1 MFEINSLSNN
11 LKFILVPQKGVYSV
25 SFLVLVKIGTKYET
39 KKIEGISHF
48 IEHMVFKGTKRRPQ
62 AFLISKEIE
71 GMGGEFNAFT
81 SKNFTGFWI
90 KIPQKKEEIALDLLV
105 DILRNPLFD
114 EKEIE
119 KERQVILEEIKM
131 TKDTPTKYIHD
142 LWENLI
148 FEKTPLGFDILGN
161 IQTVSQIKREDLL
174 SFFEKFYTASNM
186 VLAVAGN
193 FQKKIK
199 KKIEKYF
206 GKIKKGKS
214 FPKKLKLSF
223 KNKKRFLFYQKE
235 TNETHLGVGVRCAG
249 AFSKEKY
256 PLSLLALILGGNM
269 SSRLFQK
276 IREKEGL
283 CYYIS
288 TDYIPYPE
296 IGSLVTFLGTS
307 PQFAKKALS
316 LIIEEYEKIKKEG
329 VSENELQRAKEY
341 LKGKILLSLEDT
353 EEIAHFYGTQLL
365 LEKKI
370 LTPEKKIKEI
380 EKVKKED
387 IKKCAQKYFK
397 KNSLFGVCIGK
408 EKINEGFF

>member
-11 LKFILVPQKGVYSV
+11 LKFILVPQKEVYSV

-48 IEHMVFKGTKRRPQ
+48 IEHMVFKGTKKRPQ

-90 KIPQKKEEIALDLLV
+90 KIPQKKEEVALDLLT

-142 LWENLI
+142 LWENLV
-148 FEKTPLGFDILGN
+148 FGKTSLGFDILGN
-161 IQTVSQIKREDLL
+161 VQTVSQIKREELF
-174 SFFEKFYTASNM
+174 SFFEKFYNASNM
-186 VLAVAGN
+186 ILAVAGN

-199 KKIEKYF
+199 KDIKKYF
-206 GKIKKGKS
+206 GKIKKGRS

-223 KNKKRFLFYQKE
+223 ENKKRFLFYQKE
-235 TNETHLGVGVRCAG
+235 TSEVHLGVGVRCAG
-249 AFSKEKY
+249 EFSKEKY
-256 PLSLLALILGGNM
+256 TLSLLALILGGNM

-283 CYYIS
+283 CYYIF
-288 TDYIPYPE
+288 TNYIPYPE

-365 LEKKI
+365 LEKKV

-380 EKVKKED
+380 ERVKKED
-387 IKKCAQKYFK
+387 IKKCAQKYFRK
-397 KNSLFGVCIGK
+397 SSFFGVCIGK